1 MDSHLTSKI
10 NYLVTNARKGGVL
23 TAGYLHQMGF
33 SYELLRRYEK
43 SGWLD
48 SLGYGAFIL
57 HGDTVDW
64 MGGLWALQTQAKKKI
79 HVGGKTALE
88 FKGFAHY
95 LKQRP
100 TKVYLFGSEKKL
112 CRSGSN
118 DTIGAGAVVK
128 FSPIK
133 LFASGIDEGFSQY
146 QKGELSIRISSPE
159 RATMEML
166 YHVPREQTFEEAL
179 LITENL
185 TSLRP
190 SLVQKLLEGCN
201 SIKVKRLFLYSAE
214 KHGYP
219 WAKRLDL
226 TRVSLG
232 TGKRVIAQGGVLD
245 KKYQITVPREAEQ

>member
-1 MDSHLTSKI
+1 MDSHSTSKI

-23 TAGYLHQMGF
+23 TAGYLRRMGF

-48 SLGYGAFIL
+48 SLGYGAFKL
-57 HGDTVDW
+57 HGDKVDW
-64 MGGLWALQTQAKKKI
+64 LGGLWALQTQAKKKI

-88 FKGFAHY
+88 LKGFAHY
-95 LKQRP
+95 LKQRV
-100 TKVYLFGSEKKL
+100 TKVYLFGPEKEAL
-112 CRSGSN
+112 PLWFNRQDWGL
-118 DTIGAGAVVK
+118 VLK
-128 FSPIK
+128 FSPVK
-133 LFASGIDEGFSQY
+133 LFAPNIDEGFSQY

-159 RATMEML
+159 RAAMEML

-179 LITENL
+179 LIMENL

-190 SLVQKLLEGCN
+190 SVVQKLLRACN

-219 WAKRLDL
+219 WTKRLDL
-226 TRVSLG
+226 TKVSLG
-232 TGKRVIAQGGVLD
+232 RGKRVIAEGGVLD

>member
-1 MDSHLTSKI
+1 VDSHLTSKI

-88 FKGFAHY
+88 LKGFAHY

-100 TKVYLFGSEKKL
+100 TKVYLFGPEREALPLWFKRYDWGL
-112 CRSGSN
+112 
-118 DTIGAGAVVK
+118 VVK
-128 FSPIK
+128 FSPMK

-159 RATMEML
+159 RAAMEML

-219 WAKRLDL
+219 WVKRLDL
-226 TRVSLG
+226 TKVSLG

>member
-1 MDSHLTSKI
+1 MNSHSTSKI

-23 TAGYLHQMGF
+23 TAGYLRRMGF
-33 SYELLRRYEK
+33 SYELLRRYDK

-48 SLGYGAFIL
+48 SLGYGAFKL

-64 MGGLWALQTQAKKKI
+64 IGGLWALQTQAKKKI

-88 FKGFAHY
+88 LKGFSHY
-95 LKQRP
+95 LKQRQ
-100 TKVYLFGSEKKL
+100 TKVYLFGPGKEAL
-112 CRSGSN
+112 PLWFRRHDWGL
-118 DTIGAGAVVK
+118 TLK
-128 FSPIK
+128 FSPVK
-133 LFASGIDEGFSQY
+133 LFASSIDEGFSQY
-146 QKGELSIRISSPE
+146 QKEGLSIRISSPE
-159 RATMEML
+159 RAAMEML

-179 LITENL
+179 LIMENL

-190 SLVQKLLEGCN
+190 SLVQKLLESCT

-226 TRVSLG
+226 TKVSLG
-232 TGKRVIAQGGVLD
+232 SGKRVIAQGGVLD